1 MLIEVRLDPATV
13 QLWQSHLI
21 ARVAAMPG
29 IVVRVVAAPGT
40 ARAPRGLAP
49 LLELERLISGARP
62 GGASESVAFETLKP
76 FATASGP
83 ADLILDLTDAPA
95 SAGNIPL
102 LRLVCDGLPFT
113 QGAADAVL
121 ASRDPVFETLL
132 DEGTGATVLS
142 RWHPA
147 VEVPH
152 HAAAALEMLAG
163 RAGDMLAVEIG
174 RLAAGRPAALGPAE
188 TPAHKG
194 GSASAFF
201 LRALETRLA
210 GRLARLLGRAPDWHV
225 ALRPRRGDGLPA
237 LGPEG
242 FRRLADDG
250 CRFYA
255 DPFLFAQGGE
265 TFLFVE
271 EYPYATGRGILSL
284 SRLAA
289 DGTPSHPVPILEGPD
304 HLSYPFVFEAE
315 GAIWMIPETSA
326 RRTVELYR
334 ADPFPDR
341 WTLTATLIEGV
352 DLADATLLR
361 RDDGWWLFAA
371 ERARWA
377 SSWDT
382 LVLWRADRLQGP
394 WRPHPANPV
403 LVDLTAARP
412 GGRILEIGGRL
423 VRPAQDC
430 AGGYGAR
437 LAFAAIEQL
446 DETGFRQEILTRA
459 KPFGRNSG
467 LHSYDRTDR
476 FEVIDL
482 FGPR

>member
-1 MLIEVRLDPATV
+1 MLIEVRLDPAAV
-13 QLWQSHLI
+13 ELWQSHLV

-29 IVVRVVAAPGT
+29 IGVRVVAASGT
-40 ARAPRGLAP
+40 RRAPRGLAR

-62 GGASESVAFETLKP
+62 GGACESVAFETLRP
-76 FATASGP
+76 FATASGL

-95 SAGNIPL
+95 SAATAPL
-102 LRLVCDGLPFT
+102 LRLVCDGLPFGP
-113 QGAADAVL
+113 GAADAVL
-121 ASRDPVFETLL
+121 ASRSPVFETVL
-132 DEGTGATVLS
+132 DDGASAAVLS

-147 VEVPH
+147 VETPH
-152 HAAAALEMLAG
+152 HAAAALDMLAG
-163 RAGDMLAVEIG
+163 RAADMLVVEIG
-174 RLAAGRPAALGPAE
+174 RLAAGRPVALGAAE
-188 TPAHKG
+188 RPAHHS

-201 LRALETRLA
+201 IRSLETRIA
-210 GRLARLLGRAPDWHV
+210 GRLARLIGRAPDWHV
-225 ALRPRRGDGLPA
+225 ALRPRSGDGLPA

-250 CRFYA
+250 RRFYA
-255 DPFLFAQGGE
+255 DPFLFEQGGE

-289 DGTPSHPVPILEGPD
+289 DGTPSHPVPILEGPG

-334 ADPFPDR
+334 ADPFPER
-341 WTLTATLIEGV
+341 WTFAATLIEGQ

-412 GGRILEIGGRL
+412 GGRILEIGGKL